1 MSDKIYLELNRIFQ
15 DIFDDETINVES
27 TTTASDIEEWDSLEH
42 INLIVAIEATF
53 NIKFDISEVSS
64 MKNVGNMVDI
74 ITQKVNTK

>member
-1 MSDKIYLELNRIFQ
+1 MNDKIYLELNRIFQ
-15 DIFDDETINVES
+15 DIFDDETINVKS

-74 ITQKVNTK
+74 ITQKLNIK